1 MNNISDSVIEACKLD
16 GANTLQEIWYIVLP
30 LIYPTFV
37 TFIVVGVGGI
47 FTNQMGLFSF
57 FGEGADPDIQT
68 FGYWFFVKTKMAG
81 AKDYPELAAV
91 GLLMTAIVAPI
102 TLLVKWGLEKLGPK
116 QI

>member
-47 FTNQMGLFSF
+47 FIGQMGLYSF
-57 FGEGADPDIQT
+57 FGEGATPDIQT
-68 FGYWFFVKTKMAG
+68 FGYWFFVRTKAAG

-102 TLLVKWGLEKLGPK
+102 TLLVKYGLEKLGPK
-116 QI
+116 QL